1 MGRTQ
6 GNAPA
11 RQKLIQAYV
20 KLLAQKPHRKVTVRE
35 VVEQAD
41 CNRDTFYYHFA
52 SLDDAARD
60 ALDELA
66 PDSMPALVIGLL
78 EGRVQ
83 TLPQTVKRRI
93 RLLAHLLAAHP
104 VLRPHFE
111 TIIKDLWITELN
123 IRIDKMHATDE
134 AVLAFMASG
143 VVGFV
148 CETLAKLNN
157 DEEFDAVFATIAQ
170 TFGKSAL
177 AYAAR
182 CGLMDES

>member
-6 GNAPA
+6 GRAPA
-11 RQKLIQAYV
+11 RQNLIKAYV
-20 KLLAQKPHRKVTVRE
+20 KLLAQKPHRKVTVSA
-35 VVEQAD
+35 VVKEAD

-66 PDSMPALVIGLL
+66 PDSMPALVIALL
-78 EGRVQ
+78 EGRTQ
-83 TLPQTVKRRI
+83 TLPQTAKRRI

-104 VLRPHFE
+104 SLRPHFE
-111 TIIKDLWITELN
+111 AIIKQIWITELG
-123 IRIDKMHATDE
+123 IRVDKIQAADE
-134 AVLAFMASG
+134 AVFTFMAAG

-148 CETLAKLNN
+148 SETLAHL
-157 DEEFDAVFATIAQ
+157 DEAAFDAAFVAIAQ
-170 TFGKSAL
+170 TVGKNAL

-182 CGLMDES
+182 RGLMDES